1 MLLIA
6 NLKLQLSEDEIID
19 VATFTQDEAGHLEVS
34 ANDTDELEAALT
46 KLEQLCAVVR
56 SKL

>member
-1 MLLIA
+1 MLIIA
-6 NLKLQLSEDEIID
+6 NLKLQLSENEIIN

-46 KLEQLCAVVR
+46 KLEELCAAVR
-56 SKL
+56 AKL